1 MVFGQSQI
9 YLNILA
15 DMRLMRHGSK
25 KNWGSTLGTDLHI
38 SFFSLNILFDWRF
51 NLSTNNNINLYERF
65 DEISP
70 SNGSWLISYI
80 LNRPPSMLKITS
92 VHARKKQK
100 ISISRLFSFQILAHW
115 SVNLWTHM
123 DIIKVFERF
132 DDVSLIQR
140 NLGLWDIK

>member
-100 ISISRLFSFQILAHW
+100 ISISRLFFHSRSWLTGALTCERI
-115 SVNLWTHM
+115 WTSSKFLNDSMTFH
-123 DIIKVFERF
+123 
-132 DDVSLIQR
+132 
-140 NLGLWDIK
+140 